1 MKAVVIED
9 NPGGVTQA
17 DIVVGIPSYNEASS
31 ISVPTQQADKGL
43 SKYYG
48 ERSAVI
54 INCDNHSPDNTRQ
67 AFMQTATKAPKI
79 YLSTEEG
86 IKGKGNNL
94 RNLFDKAVE
103 LSAKAVIVVDA
114 DLKSITPLWI
124 RNLAE
129 PLFDEYH
136 FVSPLYVRHKYDGM
150 ITNNVAYPLT
160 RALYGRRVRQPIGGD
175 YGFSGELARIYAEE
189 EAWDDA
195 VGEFG
200 IDIWMTTTA
209 LRNRMAV
216 IQSFMGRPKIHKPKD
231 PVAVVDD
238 LFPYVVITIFELM
251 CRYESFWKEVK
262 WSRPTAVFGFGM
274 GELEVPP
281 PVEADINLLSTKFG
295 TGLSQHWDLYKAVL
309 DGQNINKLEE
319 VASLPSEGFEF
330 PTGLWAKVLY
340 DFAIAYKTR
349 EVPRDHLVAGLAAL
363 YYGKTLSFV
372 LETQAMNTQQVEEFI
387 EDQCVQF
394 EKTKSYLLERWFS
407 G

>member
-1 MKAVVIED
+1 MKAIAIED

-43 SKYYG
+43 AKYYG

-67 AFMQTATKAPKI
+67 AFMQTATKTPKV

-86 IKGKGNNL
+86 SKGKGNNL
-94 RNLFDKAVE
+94 RNLFSKAVE
-103 LSAKAVIVVDA
+103 LAAKAVIVVDA
-114 DLKSITPLWI
+114 DLRSITPLWI
-124 RNLAE
+124 RNLGE
-129 PLFDEYH
+129 PLFEEYH

-175 YGFSGELARIYAEE
+175 YGFSGELARTYAEAD
-189 EAWDDA
+189 AWDEA
-195 VGEFG
+195 VGNFG

-238 LFPYVVITIFELM
+238 LFSDVVITIFELM

-281 PVEADINLLSTKFG
+281 LVEADINVLSTKFG
-295 TGLSQHWDLYKAVL
+295 EGLSQHWDLYKAVL
-309 DGQNINKLEE
+309 DSQNINKVEE
-319 VASLPSEGFEF
+319 VASLPSECFQF

-340 DFAIAYKTR
+340 DFAIAYKTQT
-349 EVPRDHLVAGLAAL
+349 VPRDVLIARLTAL